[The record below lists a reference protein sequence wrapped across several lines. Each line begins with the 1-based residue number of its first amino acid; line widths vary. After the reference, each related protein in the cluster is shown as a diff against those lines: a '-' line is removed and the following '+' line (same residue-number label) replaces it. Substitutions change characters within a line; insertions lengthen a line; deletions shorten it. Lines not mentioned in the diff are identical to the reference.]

1 MTTIT
6 FTPGAAAQIKQSV
19 EKFGGVGLRLGVK
32 RVGCNGL
39 QYTYDMAKEIGPADL
54 LVEAHDAKLVVN
66 GDAVAYLDGSQLDYV
81 NEGFKRMFTV
91 TNPNV
96 KSTCGCG
103 ESFNVD

>member
-1 MTTIT
+1 MSIS

-19 EKFGGVGLRLGVK
+19 EKFGGFGLRLGVK

-39 QYTYDMAKEIGPADL
+39 QYTYDMAQAVGPTDML
-54 LVEAHDAKLVVN
+54 IEAHDAKLVVA
-66 GDAVAYLDGSQLDYV
+66 GDAVPYLEGSQLDYV

-91 TNPNV
+91 VNPNA

-103 ESFNVD
+103 ESFNID

>member
-1 MTTIT
+1 MSMTL
-6 FTPGAAAQIKQSV
+6 TPGAAAQIKQSV
-19 EKFGGVGLRLGVK
+19 DKFGGMGLRLGVK

-39 QYTYDMAKEIGPADL
+39 QYTYDMAKAVEPNDL
-54 LVEAHDAKLVVN
+54 LVEAHEAMLVVSAEAIPYV
-66 GDAVAYLDGSQLDYV
+66 GGAQLDYV

-103 ESFNVD
+103 ESFNVE